1 MKNKETV
8 YKNEDTMLDE
18 TRSNAQVSPDQK
30 TNVENNTSG
39 DTKNTSE
46 FRKSA
51 TGLGIGVLLGGIST
65 LIFTSATSAETDLE
79 NESGEDTGGSESPAW
94 VDGDV
99 KVATG
104 VSEEMTFS
112 QAFGTARAEVGPGG
126 AFEWHGNVYSTY
138 TAEEWENMSTEER
151 GEYNG
156 HFSWSNHE
164 GSSNGEI
171 VDENGTP
178 LVEPEADAVDAGLTD
193 EDGAEGSTDEDGT
206 EESTD
211 ENVVVVVEDSIDD
224 VIEVDEVSSDGV
236 SDSAGQFIEQVQEPE
251 SIEIIEEDGIIDIDN
266 DPDIDI
272 IDSDIVDPA
281 TAEVEILGVE
291 FDGDSGSDIG
301 NVMVGGQEV
310 ILVDV
315 DGSGTFDYVAT
326 DLDGDGQIADD
337 ELADI
342 ADENLTSDLFDNP
355 SEDHSMLDL
364 NEDDIDYTN
373 DAFVL

>member
-51 TGLGIGVLLGGIST
+51 TSLGIGVLLGGIST

-99 KVATG
+99 KVATD

-138 TAEEWENMSTEER
+138 TAEEWEKMSTEER

-193 EDGAEGSTDEDGT
+193 EDGAEA
-206 EESTD
+206 STD
-211 ENVVVVVEDSIDD
+211 ENVVVEVEDSIDD

-355 SEDHSMLDL
+355 SDDHSMLDL